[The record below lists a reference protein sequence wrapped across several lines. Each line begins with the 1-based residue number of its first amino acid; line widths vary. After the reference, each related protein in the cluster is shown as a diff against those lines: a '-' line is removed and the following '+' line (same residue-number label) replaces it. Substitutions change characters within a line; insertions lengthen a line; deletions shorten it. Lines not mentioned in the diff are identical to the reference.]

1 MLVLTDRKSQ
11 IYSIYNNKKETD
23 KLITFETLLLVIH
36 FFS

>member
-23 KLITFETLLLVIH
+23 KLIKFETLLLVIN